1 MNIVVRT
8 LSDQLFDLVRRRI
21 LAGDISTDAAI
32 RQDVL
37 AAELGVSKIPLREA
51 LARLEQ
57 DGLVTSQPNRGF
69 FVRPMTASE
78 AEEIFALRLQ
88 IEPDA
93 VAFGA
98 LNATDADRLAARD
111 ALRALG
117 GRARPEDLAMGERNR
132 AFHLALV
139 QPGGRTL
146 TCNLIERLHVLAER
160 YVRKHLEPAGR
171 NARAEAEHREI
182 LDAWN
187 TGQADQAREL
197 THAHISATL
206 QDLRRELA
214 DEVAAQS

>member
-1 MNIVVRT
+1 MNILVRT
-8 LSDQLFDLVRRRI
+8 LSDQLFELVRRRI
-21 LAGDISTDAAI
+21 LAGDISADVAI

-98 LNATDADRLAARD
+98 LAATDADRAAARA

-117 GRARPEDLAMGERNR
+117 DRAGPKDVAMGERNR

-139 QPGGRTL
+139 QPGGRNL
-146 TCNLIERLHVLAER
+146 TRNLVERLHVLAER

-182 LDAWN
+182 LDAWLA
-187 TGQADQAREL
+187 GSADQARKL
-197 THAHISATL
+197 AHAHISATL
-206 QDLRRELA
+206 EDLRRELA
-214 DEVAAQS
+214 EVEAA